1 MNHPRLFDFALLGRS
16 LSLAGILIL
25 AISPAGSAQDDAAQ
39 NDTAQDASATPL
51 TLTKLSGESLSTSAL
66 SIADGKLTGP
76 GLPTG
81 IALDDLRKIEVAAV
95 DSASQKPIVAIE
107 LRGGGRLEGKS
118 VTLADDA
125 CQLAWTFGP
134 ALSIPI
140 DAIRAI
146 RFDPSAA
153 SPEFDKAIAAPSP
166 DSDRIYFL
174 VEGQPESIAGL
185 IAELSTEGLTFEI
198 DGQERKLPRSQ
209 LFGIVL
215 AQAQA
220 EDPVPPA
227 TIHLRDGGQL
237 SAALTSLQDGT
248 LSCTLPGDSDVAIP
262 WSAVARIDIRSSREA
277 FLSDLKPT
285 AVDEAVLVTLPRP
298 WQRDKAV
305 TGKPLELAAGGGT
318 TARRTYDK
326 GIGVHA
332 RSALSFESGREYD
345 LLAATIGIDAGTDGK
360 GDCVF
365 RVLGDGQSI
374 FSRRMKGTDPPF
386 DLRVEIRAYD
396 EITLV
401 VEPGA
406 GLDLA
411 DHANWCEVRMVRG
424 K

>member
-1 MNHPRLFDFALLGRS
+1 MNHPRLFDLVGRS
-16 LSLAGILIL
+16 LLLAGILIL
-25 AISPAGSAQDDAAQ
+25 AISPASWAQ
-39 NDTAQDASATPL
+39 NDTGQDESAKPL
-51 TLTKLSGESLSTSAL
+51 TLTKLSGESLSTSTL
-66 SIADGKLTGP
+66 SIADGQLSGP

-81 IALDDLRKIEVAAV
+81 LALDDLRKIGVAEPAA
-95 DSASQKPIVAIE
+95 DSPKPVVAIE
-107 LRGGGRLEGKS
+107 LRGGGHMGGKS

-125 CQLAWTFGP
+125 CQLTWTFGP
-134 ALSIPI
+134 PLSIPI

-146 RFDPSAA
+146 RFDPAAA
-153 SPEFDKAIAAPSP
+153 SPEFDKSIAAPSP

-174 VEGQPESIAGL
+174 VEGQPESISGL
-185 IAELSTEGLTFEI
+185 IAGLTSEELTFEI

-220 EDPVPPA
+220 EDPTPPA
-227 TIHLRDGGQL
+227 TIHLRDGSQL
-237 SAALTSLQDGT
+237 SAAVASLQDGT
-248 LSCTLPGDSDVAIP
+248 LSCKLPGDSEVALP

-298 WQRDKAV
+298 WQRDRAV
-305 TGKPLELAAGGGT
+305 TGKPLELAAGSGT
-318 TARRTYDK
+318 AARRTYDK

-345 LLAATIGIDAGTDGK
+345 LLVATIGIDAGTDGK
-360 GDCVF
+360 GDCLF

-386 DLRVEIRAYD
+386 EMRVEIRAYD

-411 DHANWCEVRMVRG
+411 DHANWCDVRMVRG
-424 K
+424 E

>member
-1 MNHPRLFDFALLGRS
+1 MNHPRLFDLVGRS
-16 LSLAGILIL
+16 LLLAGILIL
-25 AISPAGSAQDDAAQ
+25 AISPASWAQ
-39 NDTAQDASATPL
+39 NDTGQDESAKPL
-51 TLTKLSGESLSTSAL
+51 TLTKLSGESLSTSTL
-66 SIADGKLTGP
+66 SIADGQLLGP

-81 IALDDLRKIEVAAV
+81 LALDDLRKIGVAEPAA
-95 DSASQKPIVAIE
+95 DSPKPVVAIE
-107 LRGGGRLEGKS
+107 LRGGGHMGGKS

-125 CQLAWTFGP
+125 CQLTWTFGP
-134 ALSIPI
+134 PLSIPI

-146 RFDPSAA
+146 RFDPAAA
-153 SPEFDKAIAAPSP
+153 SPEFDKSIAAPSP

-174 VEGQPESIAGL
+174 VEGQPESISGL
-185 IAELSTEGLTFEI
+185 IAGLTSEELTFEI

-220 EDPVPPA
+220 EDPTPPA
-227 TIHLRDGGQL
+227 TIHLRDGSQL
-237 SAALTSLQDGT
+237 SAAVASLQDGT
-248 LSCTLPGDSDVAIP
+248 LSCKLPGDSEVALP

-298 WQRDKAV
+298 WQRDRAV
-305 TGKPLELAAGGGT
+305 TGKPLELAAGSGT
-318 TARRTYDK
+318 AARRTYDK

-345 LLAATIGIDAGTDGK
+345 LLVATIGIDAGTDGK
-360 GDCVF
+360 GDCLF

-386 DLRVEIRAYD
+386 EMRVEIRAYD

-401 VEPGA
+401 VEPGV

-411 DHANWCEVRMVRG
+411 DHANWCDVRMVRG
-424 K
+424 Q